1 MHHRRLTGDSYL
13 HVAIIIIISF
23 IVVVIIII
31 IIIPFAVSVDAK
43 PYNQSAVVSE
53 QSGPSFLRSQ
63 CPAAGLCPVLLSEWT
78 LISAVPRCRTMPSIV
93 IRVDLNICSAPC
105 RTLPSSFVPNS
116 LTCPQR
122 SVTAPRCGRGPYE
135 GHRAESVW
143 RVDEAVCSGDRTRT
157 RNA

>member
-1 MHHRRLTGDSYL
+1 MHHTRLTGDSYL
-13 HVAIIIIISF
+13 HVAIIIIIIIISF
-23 IVVVIIII
+23 IVVVVIII

-78 LISAVPRCRTMPSIV
+78 LISAVP
-93 IRVDLNICSAPC
+93 PC